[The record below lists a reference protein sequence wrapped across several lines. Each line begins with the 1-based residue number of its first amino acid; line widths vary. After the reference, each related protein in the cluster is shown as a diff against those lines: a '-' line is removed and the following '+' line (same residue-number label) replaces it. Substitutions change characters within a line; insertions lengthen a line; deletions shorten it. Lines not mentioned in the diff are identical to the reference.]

1 MKKALY
7 FLLTKTNIIGHRP
20 KGYFPPV
27 DRLVDK
33 PESNPQSLAVSH
45 TIMPG
50 GMTFEQ
56 WQKGGWSKFT
66 HKEK

>member
-50 GMTFEQ
+50 GMTF
-56 WQKGGWSKFT
+56 
-66 HKEK
+66 